1 MRSQGPPGPQMYGG
15 TVRMLNALAIL
26 GVIASPLVT
35 AFLFVAEKEEK
46 LPPGA
51 FLFMLMAGLTI
62 SLVLR
67 ALAILVHVAA
77 DIRRRVAE
85 AGARVPRLTE

>member
-1 MRSQGPPGPQMYGG
+1 MYAG
-15 TVRMLNALAIL
+15 TVRMLNALAVL

-35 AFLFVAEKEEK
+35 VFIFVVEKEEK

-51 FLFMLMAGLTI
+51 FLFMVMAGLTI

-67 ALAILVHVAA
+67 ALAILVHVVA
-77 DIRRRVAE
+77 DTRRRVAE
-85 AGARVPRLTE
+85 AGSQAPRVTE